1 MDIRYTIHHI
11 NLAKLI
17 KMLSFITSSA
27 SYKKELTPASVVSF
41 STLPKELCIKK
52 DTFEEL
58 WSMRPKEEQY
68 VRIGDSMVTIPRK
81 QKAYG
86 ISYTFSG
93 QTAIAD
99 PVPAIL
105 QPYLDYAN
113 SASSAGNNMILVN
126 WYIDGNEYIGFHA
139 DDETQIVSDSNI
151 YIISFGAERTLRF
164 KENATGRNTD
174 FVLPTN
180 SVLTMGGTCQK
191 THKHSLLKSCKVHN
205 RRISLTIRSFITR
218 SAP

>member
-1 MDIRYTIHHI
+1 M
-11 NLAKLI
+11 LAFL
-17 KMLSFITSSA
+17 TSSA
-27 SYKKELTPASVVSF
+27 SYKKQLTSTSVVSY

-52 DTFEEL
+52 DVFEEL
-58 WSMRPKEEQY
+58 WSMRPTEEQY
-68 VRIGDSMVTIPRK
+68 VRIGESMVAIPRK

-93 QTAIAD
+93 QTAKAD

-105 QPYLDYAN
+105 QPYLDYVN
-113 SASSAGNNMILVN
+113 SALFGKSGNNMILVN
-126 WYIDGNEYIGFHA
+126 WYTDGNEYIGFHA
-139 DDETQIVSDSNI
+139 DDETQIVPNSNI

-164 KENATGRNTD
+164 KENITGRNID

-191 THKHSLLKSCKVHN
+191 THKHSLLKSSKVYN
-205 RRISLTIRSFITR
+205 RRISLTIRSFTT
-218 SAP
+218 SAT